1 MNDTLKDPAS
11 TSFAPAPD
19 STLHTRQVLDQAR
32 SGDES
37 PLPAAS
43 AEALIAPIKKARKPR
58 AASVKS
64 AGSDTAAQLGKGEAQ
79 HLEAPHSSQPASQRA
94 RPARKSSPRPA
105 STMPAVID
113 GEVVTGLNAPRM
125 GTFSQAASDA
135 NDTNDTKDT
144 HNTSNASDTGSMS
157 SDEAAWLDIES
168 DSSVDSGAPTL
179 NMPLGRT
186 QLKSFDAVQRV
197 AFDPILMPKLQKVLA
212 DAGIGSRRD
221 MEALIEAG
229 SVLVNDAPAHT
240 GQRVL
245 GSDSIK
251 VNGKLV
257 QRKHTN
263 KPPRVV
269 LYHKPAG
276 EIVSHSDP
284 DGRTSVFEKMPR
296 LRNGKWLSVGRLD
309 FNTEG
314 LLIVCNSGDLTNRMM
329 HPRFGLE
336 REYAVRVLGE
346 LTDELQDKLRTGIEL
361 EDGTAKFVSLTDL
374 GGGGA
379 NKWYKVVLTEGKNR
393 EVRRLFE
400 AVGVVVSRLIR
411 TRFGPVYLPSRL
423 KRGQLQELD
432 DATSAAL
439 MVELGVWK
447 DPDAK
452 PGEEGDNPYA
462 ASAPKRK
469 DAPKGRRNQRI
480 EAQRIQAGQ
489 DTGAGSARA
498 GGRSQRGNNPRT
510 RQMPSYPSQPSG
522 SAAYTGDVSRAELL
536 DDDYQPASYGGSLY
550 TPSSG
555 AVGHVDL
562 LAHSWNS
569 ALGQTGDPGNQGNG
583 MHKPRNA
590 QRGEGRNEGRGT
602 GNAARGRIR
611 QPSGSLGADAFAA
624 NAGARSGGKS
634 RTQSGAVRNARPD
647 PMQSALGG
655 FAQASPPLLP
665 ALGTPMP
672 RRGSSSEQ
680 GLDGKAKRSRRS
692 SSKSGR
698 GSTPRDARLPRDMG
712 ANSAVKQGESQSG
725 KQDDH
730 QGEKYNDVNGN
741 VSSRVAKSRAFKSR
755 GAKPRVDRM
764 TGEGASRSSRL
775 MGDASARKTGPAPIV
790 TVIKKRK
797 LVGFEGG
804 SE

>member
-1 MNDTLKDPAS
+1 MENG
-11 TSFAPAPD
+11 
-19 STLHTRQVLDQAR
+19 V
-32 SGDES
+32 
-37 PLPAAS
+37 
-43 AEALIAPIKKARKPR
+43 
-58 AASVKS
+58 
-64 AGSDTAAQLGKGEAQ
+64 
-79 HLEAPHSSQPASQRA
+79 
-94 RPARKSSPRPA
+94 
-105 STMPAVID
+105 
-113 GEVVTGLNAPRM
+113 VVTNLNQTFNQGLAFEPSPELIQ
-125 GTFSQAASDA
+125 T
-135 NDTNDTKDT
+135 
-144 HNTSNASDTGSMS
+144 SDTGESQGT
-157 SDEAAWLDIES
+157 AWLDIEQ
-168 DSSVDSGAPTL
+168 DSAEGEPSQAAF
-179 NMPLGRT
+179 NIELGRT

-221 MEALIEAG
+221 METLIESG
-229 SVLVNDAPAHT
+229 SVTVNDLPAHT

-314 LLIVCNSGDLTNRMM
+314 LLIVSNSGDLTNRMM

-346 LTDELQDKLRTGIEL
+346 LTDELQEKLRAGVEL
-361 EDGTAKFVSLTDL
+361 EDGTAKFISLTDL
-374 GGGGA
+374 GGEGA

-393 EVRRLFE
+393 EVRRMFE
-400 AVGVVVSRLIR
+400 SVGVTVSRLIR

-423 KRGQLQELD
+423 KRGQMQELD

-452 PGEEGDNPYA
+452 PGEGEDNPYA
-462 ASAPKRK
+462 ATAPRAKA
-469 DAPKGRRNQRI
+469 APKGRRNQRI

-489 DTGAGSARA
+489 NPQQGRGSDR
-498 GGRSQRGNNPRT
+498 RQRGGQSSPSNPRT
-510 RQMPSYPSQPSG
+510 RQQPSYPSQQYS
-522 SAAYTGDVSRAELL
+522 GDVSHSAFL

-550 TPSSG
+550 TPSAG

-569 ALGQTGDPGNQGNG
+569 ALGQPSTASGNG
-583 MHKPRNA
+583 ER
-590 QRGEGRNEGRGT
+590 
-602 GNAARGRIR
+602 ARGRGQGQGR
-611 QPSGSLGADAFAA
+611 GQSQVQGQVNPNGRGEPRGRGRGPRS
-624 NAGARSGGKS
+624 AGAEMGAPSTNVRGRSP
-634 RTQSGAVRNARPD
+634 ARPD

-655 FAQASPPLLP
+655 QMQASP
-665 ALGTPMP
+665 TTTP
-672 RRGSSSEQ
+672 RRTR
-680 GLDGKAKRSRRS
+680 DGQAAFAGGTDGAVSQRGRRS
-692 SSKSGR
+692 GQTGRSSK
-698 GSTPRDARLPRDMG
+698 PRVAREG
-712 ANSAVKQGESQSG
+712 GENAG
-725 KQDDH
+725 N
-730 QGEKYNDVNGN
+730 EVNGN
-741 VSSRVAKSRAFKSR
+741 VSARVAKSRAFKSR
-755 GAKPRVDRM
+755 GTRGGAKVDRM
-764 TGEGASRSSRL
+764 TGEGSSRSARL
-775 MGDASARKTGPAPIV
+775 MGDSMTRKAGPAPVV

-797 LVGFEGG
+797 LIGVGEG
-804 SE
+804 SDS